1 VLPIRPFGP
10 LTLALVLSLAAS
22 AHALCGNG
30 ILEPGETC
38 DDGNLI
44 PGDGCSPL
52 CQLEVPDLPPVCTG
66 AFASPDSLW
75 PPNHKFVPIAI
86 DGVTDPDGDRI
97 AITVFDVA
105 QDEPVDATGDGNTCG
120 DAVGLGTD
128 TVAVRS
134 ERSGNG
140 DGRVYHIAFR
150 AQDPLGLF
158 CTGEVEVCVRH
169 DNGHGGVCGDQGP
182 LFDSA
187 PAVCVSHGGGD
198 DDDGDDDACEL
209 DRCVPPPYDIAN
221 RCDDQRLPSPITNRL
236 NRARNLLER
245 AAEAQR
251 PKHQRFLARLA
262 RLQLERTGRMIPRL
276 LDHDCEESLGNLV
289 ERAAR
294 CAACP
299 LPFSHDD

>member
-1 VLPIRPFGP
+1 VLPTRPFGI

-52 CQLEVPDLPPVCTG
+52 CQLEVPDRPPVCTG

-86 DGVTDPDGDRI
+86 DGVTDPDGDPVTL
-97 AITVFDVA
+97 TVSAVA
-105 QDEPVDATGDGNTCG
+105 QDEPVDASGNGDTCG

-158 CTGEVEVCVRH
+158 CTGDVLVCVRH
-169 DNGHGGVCGDQGP
+169 DNGHGGACGDQGP
-182 LFDSA
+182 LFDAA
-187 PAVCVSHGGGD
+187 PAACPSRGGSDCDLEG
-198 DDDGDDDACEL
+198 
-209 DRCVPPPYDIAN
+209 CVPLPDDIAN
-221 RCDDQRLPSPITNRL
+221 RCDDQRLPSRITNRL

-245 AAEAQR
+245 AAQAQHPTR
-251 PKHQRFLARLA
+251 QRFLARLA

-276 LDHDCEESLGNLV
+276 LDDDCEESLGSLV
-289 ERAAR
+289 DRAAR

-299 LPFSHDD
+299 LSSPDDHDDD

>member
-1 VLPIRPFGP
+1 MLTIRPFGT

-52 CQLEVPDLPPVCTG
+52 CQLEVPDRPPVCTG

-86 DGVTDPDGDRI
+86 DGVTDPDGDPV
-97 AITVFDVA
+97 ALTVVAVA
-105 QDEPVDATGDGNTCG
+105 QDEPVDATDDGGTCG
-120 DAVGLGTD
+120 NAVGIGTQ

-158 CTGEVEVCVRH
+158 CTGDVLVCVRH

-182 LFDSA
+182 LFDAA
-187 PAVCVSHGGGD
+187 PAVCPSHGGGND
-198 DDDGDDDACEL
+198 DCDLEG
-209 DRCVPPPYDIAN
+209 CVPPPHDIAN
-221 RCDDQRLPSPITNRL
+221 RCDDQRLPSRITNRL
-236 NRARNLLER
+236 NRARNLLDR
-245 AAEAQR
+245 AARAQHPQR
-251 PKHQRFLARLA
+251 QRFLARLA

-276 LDHDCEESLGNLV
+276 LGDHCEESLGNLV
-289 ERAAR
+289 DRAAR

-299 LPFSHDD
+299 LPSPHDD